1 MDVDVSECCV
11 VTIRPA
17 QRNEARYFW
26 RNIYYSRAW
35 KQYDAPYT
43 PIDPVSFWS
52 FRFGLFRRF
61 IVGDTAQ
68 VICVDNKPVG
78 YVTLYWED
86 KRTRWLEVGITI
98 FDPVHW
104 GKGIGR
110 RALTQWIDQLFIRH
124 QVNRIGLTTWS
135 GNTGMMRCAK
145 ALGMREEGRL
155 RAVRYYQGEYYD
167 SLRYGVLRDEWL
179 QQAAPVRQNGPSSAN
194 TLAAVA
200 STMHQDH
207 SLV

>member
-1 MDVDVSECCV
+1 MDVEVFNNAV
-11 VTIRPA
+11 VAIRA
-17 QRNEARYFW
+17 AKRSEARYFW

-43 PIDPVSFWS
+43 PIEPLSFWS

-61 IVGDTAQ
+61 IAGDTAQ
-68 VICVDNKPVG
+68 VICVDNDPVG

-98 FDPVHW
+98 FDPAYW
-104 GKGIGR
+104 GKGVGR
-110 RALTQWIDQLFIRH
+110 RALTQWIDQLFMRH
-124 QVNRIGLTTWS
+124 QINRIGLTTWS
-135 GNTGMMRCAK
+135 GNAGMMRCAK

-179 QQAAPVRQNGPSSAN
+179 QQAAPVNPTAALTS
-194 TLAAVA
+194 TPMTAVA